1 MFLQCTALDVFTSDL
16 AHGSVSRITLL
27 GVSRAPRRCTELPA
41 AAAAT
46 SAQKCVRSRSRVR
59 TRRPWTTMTPSLRQ
73 RPPASVRRPASL
85 FRIRSGG
92 AATLGCIFV
101 ESFRVH
107 LVHKSDVVFN
117 QTVILKHFT
126 PTFATFV
133 IVTLTDCHRGL
144 RQTR

>member
-1 MFLQCTALDVFTSDL
+1 MAAYVRAGLDDDDAEFAS
-16 AHGSVSRITLL
+16 
-27 GVSRAPRRCTELPA
+27 
-41 AAAAT
+41 T
-46 SAQKCVRSRSRVR
+46 SARVR
-59 TRRPWTTMTPSLRQ
+59 PS
-73 RPPASVRRPASL
+73 PGFL

-92 AATLGCIFV
+92 AATLGCIFL

-126 PTFATFV
+126 PTYATFV

-144 RQTR
+144 R